1 MRLLLATLILAIAF
15 VFITGSSLPPAVASH
30 FVAGGAANGF
40 MPRAAYLRFTIAFLV
55 GLPLLIALLTSL
67 TSLLPA
73 RFVNLPNRKY
83 WLAPERR
90 ADTLA
95 YLRKHGA
102 RFGVMLAI
110 FLCFVHW
117 LVVQANAHI
126 PPLFPESLFFIGMA
140 AFLLCVVIWLGGFI
154 VHFRRPPGAYRKES
168 T

>member
-1 MRLLLATLILAIAF
+1 
-15 VFITGSSLPPAVASH
+15 
-30 FVAGGAANGF
+30 
-40 MPRAAYLRFTIAFLV
+40 MPRATYLRFTIALLV
-55 GLPLLIALLTSL
+55 GLPLLITLLTNL
-67 TSLLPA
+67 ASLLPS
-73 RFVNLPNRKY
+73 RFVNLPNGEY

-90 ADTLA
+90 TDTLA

-140 AFLLCVVIWLGGFI
+140 AFLLCVVIWLGGFV
-154 VHFRRPPGAYRKES
+154 VHFRRSPSVKRKES